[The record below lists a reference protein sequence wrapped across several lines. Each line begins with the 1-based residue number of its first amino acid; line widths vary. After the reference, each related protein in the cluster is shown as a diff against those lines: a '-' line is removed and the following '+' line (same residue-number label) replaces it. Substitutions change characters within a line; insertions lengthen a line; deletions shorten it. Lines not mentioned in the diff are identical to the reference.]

1 MISVFIGYILIK
13 TLRTGGCALSMRT
26 TRTTSAMSTLRGVR
40 TTTMP
45 TIRMGSP
52 RILDTVC
59 DASSLFIVHK
69 LGLDLV
75 AKANTTSVN
84 QKEDVSLGSCRLAYL
99 KYLVA
104 LVKRYNATYLIRASG
119 RCLHGLMDFLI

>member
-1 MISVFIGYILIK
+1 MTSVFIGYILIK
-13 TLRTGGCALSMRT
+13 TLRTGGCVLLMRT
-26 TRTTSAMSTLRGVR
+26 TRTTSAMSTLTGVR
-40 TTTMP
+40 TTTTL

-59 DASSLFIVHK
+59 EASKILIVHK

-75 AKANTTSVN
+75 AKANTISVN

-99 KYLVA
+99 KYLAVSVERYGTA
-104 LVKRYNATYLIRASG
+104 LSDTGI
-119 RCLHGLMDFLI
+119 

>member
-1 MISVFIGYILIK
+1 
-13 TLRTGGCALSMRT
+13 MRT

-59 DASSLFIVHK
+59 GASKNDYSTQTWI
-69 LGLDLV
+69 GLSSESE
-75 AKANTTSVN
+75 NN
-84 QKEDVSLGSCRLAYL
+84 
-99 KYLVA
+99 
-104 LVKRYNATYLIRASG
+104 IR
-119 RCLHGLMDFLI
+119 